1 MESPCRRWPRLTG
14 DAGGLSIEAA
24 LGIGAILA
32 VFTLLIQA
40 TAVGVE
46 YVRMLDVTVETAELA
61 SASGRLSLRMA
72 QARQWAQERLPAVQ
86 FELSADFRTVRVAA
100 SRQVVVLGGIW
111 RPQLRVSADAV
122 LIDQAAW

>member
-1 MESPCRRWPRLTG
+1 MESPRRKRPRLTG

-61 SASGRLSLRMA
+61 SASGRVSLRLA
-72 QARQWAQERLPAVQ
+72 QAKQWAELQLPSAQ

-100 SRQVVVLGGIW
+100 TRRLIVLGGIW
-111 RPQLRVSADAV
+111 RPPLRVEADAV